1 MVFIR
6 WSELLII
13 AICRATLSNAQISDT
28 LYGQMPELFYL
39 DNYDYCMLRGEKAL
53 FCTFTFTLASLG
65 NSSTFLWDIIK
76 NVSANPQNYRH
87 DQLRHGICVPQTCV
101 EDYRDDVHID
111 GLINKCYNRKYRG
124 RGLRGT
130 VSDVLCQSNVSTYSI
145 DAYDIAFGSTLLLY
159 LIFVI
164 FSSFYER
171 LVVNSNK
178 LHLYERTPSK
188 VHTFIAAFSLPKNWY
203 RLRATNTN
211 PDNHKLRAIQGVR
224 FYNLICVIMAH
235 TVMGTLGGPV
245 SNPQYTE
252 NTTKQVLS
260 MFLANGWYVVQ
271 TFFVISG
278 WLLSYHYFDMIG
290 DSKPLKFVHIFG
302 AIFNRYI
309 RLIPA
314 LAVMV
319 GIHSTWLVHAFRGPY
334 WDMFVGKEY
343 RNCRKNGWTN
353 LLFVNN
359 YIDSHNMCLHQTWYL
374 AADMQLFILSIL
386 VLYVTSKFPNR
397 RKIIFGSMLVIGTI
411 LPGALAYI
419 NKYDIIL
426 REYPEILYDLRIMQ
440 LDAWKLYSSG
450 YGNIFGYCIGMIFG
464 YLFYKY
470 RNTCLTVKKVHIV
483 LWWILTFGMCITVV
497 LIAVV
502 FYDPNFEVTR
512 LKSAIY
518 WASGKNLFA
527 LGVAIGLFGFTQKIG
542 WFVRWA
548 CEFQP
553 LQVLGRLTYSTYII
567 HVTFIRWQAG
577 YRRYPISANDAIMF
591 FAVIGDVACSYL
603 AGTLLCLF
611 VEMPISALQKMI
623 CCSSRQKRCAVKKS
637 SEKSLETLDLTNDNP
652 S

>member
-1 MVFIR
+1 MRYMIR
-6 WSELLII
+6 
-13 AICRATLSNAQISDT
+13 A
-28 LYGQMPELFYL
+28 
-39 DNYDYCMLRGEKAL
+39 
-53 FCTFTFTLASLG
+53 
-65 NSSTFLWDIIK
+65 

-87 DQLRHGICVPQTCV
+87 DQLRHGICVPQTCA
-101 EDYRDDVHID
+101 EDYREYDNID
-111 GLINKCYNRKYRG
+111 GLINKCYNRKYRDS
-124 RGLRGT
+124 GLRGT
-130 VSDVLCQSNVSTYSI
+130 VSDMLCQNNVSTYTI
-145 DAYDIAFGSTLLLY
+145 DVYDIAFGSTLLLY
-159 LIFVI
+159 LIFVV

-171 LVVNSNK
+171 LVLNSNK
-178 LHLYERTPSK
+178 LHLYERTSSK
-188 VHTFIAAFSLPKNWY
+188 VQTFIAAFSLPKNWY
-203 RLRATNTN
+203 RLRAINTN

-245 SNPQYTE
+245 SNPKYTE

-271 TFFVISG
+271 TFFLISG

-290 DSKPLKFVHIFG
+290 DSKPIKFFYVFG

-359 YIDSHNMCLHQTWYL
+359 YVDSHHMCLHQTWYL
-374 AADMQLFILSIL
+374 AADMQLFIIFIL

-397 RKIIFGSMLVIGTI
+397 RKIIFGSMLFLGTI
-411 LPGALAYI
+411 LPGVLAYI

-426 REYPEILYDLRIMQ
+426 REYPEILYDLRILR
-440 LDAWKLYSSG
+440 LDVWNLYSSG
-450 YGNIFGYCIGMIFG
+450 YGNIFGYTIGIIFG

-470 RNTCLTVKKVHIV
+470 RNTCLTVKKIHVV
-483 LWWILTFGMCITVV
+483 LWWILTFGMCITVI
-497 LIAVV
+497 LIAVI

-553 LQVLGRLTYSTYII
+553 LQVLGRLTYSTYIV
-567 HVTFIRWQAG
+567 HAMFIRWQAG
-577 YRRYPISANDAIMF
+577 YRRYPISANDTMMLL
-591 FAVIGDVACSYL
+591 AVIGDVACSYL
-603 AGTLLCLF
+603 AGTVLCLF

-623 CCSSRQKRCAVKKS
+623 GFSSRQKRCTVKKS